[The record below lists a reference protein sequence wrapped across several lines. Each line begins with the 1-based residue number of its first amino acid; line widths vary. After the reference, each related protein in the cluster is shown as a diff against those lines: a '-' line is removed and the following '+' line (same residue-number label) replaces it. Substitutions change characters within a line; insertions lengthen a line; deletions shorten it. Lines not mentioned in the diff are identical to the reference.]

1 VGSLQIIQSVPATQ
15 IESSCWYALH
25 TRSRHEKRVASE
37 LEQKGISSFLPLVT
51 QMRKW
56 SDRRMKVD
64 LPLFSCYVFVNITK
78 SPETR
83 VSVLRTPGVLTIVGG
98 NHLASPIPD
107 REIEQI
113 QTILERKVPFS
124 AHPFLEVGQR
134 VRIRGGALDGLEG
147 VLSRFKGHDQLV
159 VSVQTI
165 QRSLSVTLGGYDVE
179 PVGPT
184 KRTLYV

>member
-1 VGSLQIIQSVPATQ
+1 
-15 IESSCWYALH
+15 
-25 TRSRHEKRVASE
+25 
-37 LEQKGISSFLPLVT
+37 LEQKGIATFLPLIT

-56 SDRRMKVD
+56 SDRRMKID
-64 LPLFSCYVFVNITK
+64 LPLFSCYVFVNMTK

-98 NHLASPIPD
+98 NQLGSPIPD

-113 QTILERKVPFS
+113 QTIVERKVPFA

-147 VLSRFKGHDQLV
+147 VLSRFKGHDELV

-165 QRSLSVTLGGYDVE
+165 QRSLSVTVDGYDVVPLE
-179 PVGPT
+179 PM
-184 KRTLYV
+184 KRPLYV

>member
-1 VGSLQIIQSVPATQ
+1 MGSLQIIQSVPATQ
-15 IESSCWYALH
+15 IESGCWYALH